1 MPRMIALLCLLFAAP
16 AFAADATMTG
26 KESQGFGRVVLDFD
40 HTPTIDTRITG
51 GVLVLTFS
59 EAVNV
64 SVNRAVEGLPNFVSV
79 ARRDPDGKAVR
90 FALVQNVKINVME
103 AGDKYFVDLLPSN
116 WVGMPPPLPPE
127 VVAELSRKAR
137 EAEKVQAELAR
148 LEALNAP
155 SMTISSGSNAG
166 GIKIALGFDRP
177 VDVTFS
183 QTGSQGV
190 VTLPAGIKTDLAAAR
205 DSMPPEVSSL
215 SLKPGRG
222 QSTLQFTVPDG
233 YTMTGL
239 VEDKSYVITA
249 KPAAKPAE
257 AHVAEPAPAPP
268 PQPKVQIGTVPVDP
282 YFGQPAND
290 QGAERNPSDQPPPKV
305 ADPAAPLKKEGQ
317 DAQHAESPAAKS
329 TADRASPPSPQSHA
343 EAPHAEPVADQHAA
357 PKADDHAATPP
368 HEPEHAEAKAP
379 EPSAK
384 PAAVPEEAAPR
395 VDLGAADVGD
405 LPPEVIAL
413 ANQAIAT
420 KSIQVHT
427 APTGIEI
434 AIPFAQL
441 PSAAAF
447 SRGSS
452 IFFVVDSRQSMDI
465 GPIIAGSSGGV
476 RAVRVA
482 RTGRGQV
489 FNLKVPQPRIVG
501 LTSVG
506 NAWILSIGEKPLEPT
521 RPISLVPG
529 FTSDGRTGLKTR
541 LGGIGTVNWIDD
553 PDVGDQIAVVTLQPP
568 MRGMIRDRNLVELK
582 IPVTAHGLAFEAHAD
597 DLSVT
602 VVGDELMVTRNS
614 GLTVSLDVEPA
625 RMERQIALKP
635 NSPFSS
641 ANWRNTEKDFPSLGA
656 ELARAA
662 AAASPEERSKARV
675 ALAGFYLANGNAA
688 EAKAILDVAIGQSPR
703 LADDD
708 QAKLLRGASLVM
720 LRRFDDATKLLSTG
734 SVADTGEA
742 ALWRTVA
749 EASLGHVALAR
760 ESYRKGEQILPAM
773 PPELQRIFRETMVD
787 VAISARDYATAASEL
802 GEIDK
807 LAPDDGYARRAVLR
821 GQLAEGLEQPSE
833 ALEAYRVAF
842 ESKDEIAAAQGR
854 LLSTN
859 LRYRTR
865 EIDRAAA
872 IKDLEI
878 LTTVWRGDAIEAEA
892 LASLTRLYAADHR
905 WREAFTTMRAAMQHH
920 PNEPST
926 RDVQEQMADEF
937 ERLFLSDGPDA
948 APPTLESVAL
958 FYDFKELTPPGRKG
972 DEVIR
977 KLADRLV
984 EVDLLTQAADLLE
997 YQIKNR
1003 LQGAARAQVAARA
1016 AAIEL
1021 MNRQPGR
1028 ALNVLHDTR
1037 IAGLPADL
1045 VRNRLTLE
1053 ARALSDLSRP
1063 DAALEMVDSYSGPEI
1078 SRLRADI
1085 YWQAQRWQSAAE
1097 ELELLSGDAWKQ
1109 SAPLSDDTRIDV
1121 LRSAIAYALA
1131 DDALGLDRLR
1141 VKYTDKFT
1149 GTPDQRSFDVVTA
1162 PLEGRGEEFQAVTQ
1176 AATVVDT
1183 LKRFLQDYR
1192 KRYPDTSPPLVKQP
1206 APPLPDK
1213 TPQAKDEPTGDRQAK
1228 EPERTADARH

>member
-1 MPRMIALLCLLFAAP
+1 MPRMIALLCLLFSAP

-26 KESQGFGRVVLDFD
+26 KESQGFGRILLDFD

-59 EAVNV
+59 EAVTV

-103 AGDKYFVDLLPSN
+103 AGDKYFVDLLPGN

-155 SMTISSGSNAG
+155 SMAISSGSNAES
-166 GIKIALGFDRP
+166 IKISLSFDRP

-190 VTLPAGIKTDLAAAR
+190 VTLPPGIKTDLAAAR
-205 DSMPPEVSSL
+205 DSLPPEVSSL
-215 SLKPGRG
+215 SLKPGKG

-233 YTMTGL
+233 YTMSGL
-239 VEDKSYVITA
+239 VEDKSYIITA

-257 AHVAEPAPAPP
+257 THAAAPTPA
-268 PQPKVQIGTVPVDP
+268 PQPKIQVGTVPVDP
-282 YFGQPAND
+282 YFGQPTND
-290 QGAERNPSDQPPPKV
+290 LGPERNPSDQPPPKV
-305 ADPAAPLKKEGQ
+305 ADPAATLKKEGQ
-317 DAQHAESPAAKS
+317 EGHDGHHAETPATKP
-329 TADRASPPSPQSHA
+329 TADRESPPSPPAHADTSHA
-343 EAPHAEPVADQHAA
+343 TEPVVDQHTE
-357 PKADDHAATPP
+357 PSKADDHAVASANEPAPP
-368 HEPEHAEAKAP
+368 
-379 EPSAK
+379 
-384 PAAVPEEAAPR
+384 PEEVAPR

-434 AIPFAQL
+434 AIPFPQL

-465 GPIIAGSSGGV
+465 GSIIAGSSGGV
-476 RAVRVA
+476 QAVRVA

-582 IPVTAHGLAFEAHAD
+582 LPVTAHGLAFEAHAD

-602 VVGDELMVTRNS
+602 VAGDELMVTRNS

-625 RMERQIALKP
+625 RMERQIALEP

-641 ANWRNTEKDFPSLGA
+641 SNWKHTKKDFPSLGA

-662 AAASPEERSKARV
+662 AAASPEERSRARV

-688 EAKAILDVAIGQSPR
+688 EAKAILDVAIRQSPR

-720 LRRFDDATKLLSTG
+720 LRRFDEATKLLSSG

-749 EASLGHVALAR
+749 QASLGHVALAR
-760 ESYRKGEQILPAM
+760 ESYRKGEPILPAM

-878 LTTVWRGDAIEAEA
+878 LTAVWRGDAIEAEA

-905 WREAFTTMRAAMQHH
+905 WREAFTAMHVAMRHH

-1078 SRLRADI
+1078 SRLKADI

-1097 ELELLSGDAWKQ
+1097 ELELLTGDAWKQ
-1109 SAPLSDDTRIDV
+1109 SAQLSDDTRVDV

-1131 DDALGLDRLR
+1131 DDPLGLDRLR

-1206 APPLPDK
+1206 VPPLPDK
-1213 TPQAKDEPTGDRQAK
+1213 TPQAEGEPANKPRGK